1 MYQTQISQ
9 NYEKAIIIPALL
21 NPFHNDTGTVN
32 DHISVL
38 SQFPL
43 YFCTTER
50 KQTILGFFLYNLF
63 RSRSVK
69 HHH

>member
-9 NYEKAIIIPALL
+9 NYEKAIIIHPLL
-21 NPFHNDTGTVN
+21 NPFHNDRGTVN

-38 SQFPL
+38 NQFPL

-50 KQTILGFFLYNLF
+50 KENVFFYITQ
-63 RSRSVK
+63 
-69 HHH
+69 